1 MWWVWYNQLKG
12 FKSRSLASWRR
23 KMMFSL
29 WSAVSACA
37 QEVQSALPDNR
48 PCGTRTLLSSYSLPV
63 VVEALHLLPAPLQ
76 PYMPPGCQSQSL
88 PLLLTVGPAI
98 LCSVTSMPDS
108 MLASAISFITFCAM
122 FSIRNHHA

>member
-1 MWWVWYNQLKG
+1 
-12 FKSRSLASWRR
+12 
-23 KMMFSL
+23 MFSL
-29 WSAVSACA
+29 WSAVSACV

-76 PYMPPGCQSQSL
+76 PYMPPECQSQSL